1 MGIAKLGMVAM
12 GWSLDW
18 MILEVFSGIGDS
30 TSGHSGGGLGLDLI
44 LELFSSPNDSMIL
57 STGTDSCKIVLCMK
71 SSWALT
77 SCWDG

>member
-1 MGIAKLGMVAM
+1 
-12 GWSLDW
+12 

-71 SSWALT
+71 SS
-77 SCWDG
+77 